1 MKRLMLIGPS
11 QCGKTSL
18 TQVLRGETLRYQKT
32 QAIVWTPGRRPRSTP
47 RGNIWKT
54 AACTVHCSPAHARP
68 MSSRWY

>member
-32 QAIVWTPGRRPRSTP
+32 QAIVWTPAAIDTP
-47 RGNIWKT
+47 GEYLKT
-54 AACTVHCSPAHARP
+54 AACTVHRSPAPARP

>member
-32 QAIVWTPGRRPRSTP
+32 QDIVWWAGAIYTHG
-47 RGNIWKT
+47 
-54 AACTVHCSPAHARP
+54 
-68 MSSRWY
+68 